1 MKNIYSNGVVILD
14 FGSQYTQLIARRVR
28 EFNVYSEILSPE
40 TSSKEILD
48 LKPKALILSGGPSSV
63 YEKSAPTFD
72 ETIFSMDIP
81 ILGICYGLH
90 LMVNHYGGK
99 IESSS
104 QGEYGSASIDIAEMK
119 GLFYSINSQSNV
131 WMSHGDKVTKLPENW
146 VATSYSSNDIIGS
159 LQNEKKDRIAVQF
172 HPEVAHTDEGSQI
185 LENFL
190 FRISDCSKNWT
201 IGHFI
206 DDQIKNIRS
215 QTEGKHVLLGLSGGV
230 DSTVVAALLGKAI
243 GKRARGVLIDH
254 GLMRKDEAKSS
265 IRKLNKILP
274 FDINCYDESKV
285 FMNHLK
291 DVVDPERK
299 RKIIGKQFIRSFER
313 IAEEQG
319 QFDFLAQGTL
329 YPDIVESGFAK
340 AGAHGAVI
348 KSHHNVGGL
357 PKKMDFQL
365 IEPLRDLFKDEVR
378 KVGIDLGIPFDLVH
392 RHPFPGPGLAVRI
405 IGEVTEPRLK
415 ILQNADAEYI
425 RILHEEN
432 IYDEIWQAFC
442 VLIPIKT
449 VGVMGDKR
457 TYENLIGL
465 RAVTSVDGMTAD
477 WYHFEKE
484 VLSKISNSIVN
495 KVKGVNRVVYDVTSK
510 PPGTIEWE

>member
-1 MKNIYSNGVVILD
+1 MENIYSNGVVILD

-274 FDINCYDESKV
+274 FDIN
-285 FMNHLK
+285 
-291 DVVDPERK
+291 
-299 RKIIGKQFIRSFER
+299 
-313 IAEEQG
+313 
-319 QFDFLAQGTL
+319 
-329 YPDIVESGFAK
+329 
-340 AGAHGAVI
+340 
-348 KSHHNVGGL
+348 
-357 PKKMDFQL
+357 
-365 IEPLRDLFKDEVR
+365 
-378 KVGIDLGIPFDLVH
+378 
-392 RHPFPGPGLAVRI
+392 
-405 IGEVTEPRLK
+405 
-415 ILQNADAEYI
+415 
-425 RILHEEN
+425 
-432 IYDEIWQAFC
+432 
-442 VLIPIKT
+442 
-449 VGVMGDKR
+449 
-457 TYENLIGL
+457 
-465 RAVTSVDGMTAD
+465 
-477 WYHFEKE
+477 
-484 VLSKISNSIVN
+484 
-495 KVKGVNRVVYDVTSK
+495 
-510 PPGTIEWE
+510 